1 MVAKISHGESL
12 YGALTYN
19 HEKVSVGTAQIISG
33 NRIITDTLGIPG
45 NDLHLAMLS
54 FENYLLLNRQTEKP
68 ILHISLNPTEK
79 DNLSNEQLAALAKEY
94 MEKMNYGDQPYIVY
108 LHEDTGRR
116 HLHIVSTCVDGEG
129 RKISDSYEWR
139 RSMNACRE
147 LEEKFSLE
155 KIADK
160 QKELSD
166 IYLRKVDVS
175 RGDLKL
181 QVGNTLKSLLS
192 DYRFQTFGEW
202 NALLSLFNIEAK
214 TVRGEWGGALY
225 NGMIY
230 TVTDENGKVVSVPFK
245 SSLFGKQF
253 GYQGLE
259 KKMKKHG
266 EDYKNGKWE
275 PSIRSMI
282 AQAMKAA
289 RFKEEFTGMLHKARI
304 DVVFRQNEEGRIY
317 GVTFIDHTKHEA
329 YNGSRLGKEFSANVF
344 NSLFEKWKTGG
355 DIAEDIAFGH
365 EYKEPFDDYRESAVE
380 QLSDIFAFDQHGADY
395 EEEAFARQMKRK
407 KKVQKKGRSRDI
419 R

>member
-19 HEKVSVGTAQIISG
+19 HEKVNAGTAQIISG

-45 NDLHLAMLS
+45 NDLHLAILS
-54 FENYLLLNRQTEKP
+54 FENYLLANRQTEKP
-68 ILHISLNPTEK
+68 ILHISLNPSLK
-79 DNLSNEQLAALAKEY
+79 DNLDDGQLAALAKEY
-94 MEKMNYGDQPYIVY
+94 MGKMNYGDQPYIVY
-108 LHEDTGRR
+108 LHKDTGRR
-116 HLHIVSTCVDGEG
+116 HIHIVSTCVDGEG

-166 IYLRKVDVS
+166 IYLKKVDFGS
-175 RGDLKL
+175 GDLKH
-181 QVGNTLKSLLS
+181 QVSNTLKSILS

-202 NALLSLFNIEAK
+202 NALLSLFNIEAR
-214 TVRGEWGGALY
+214 TVRGEHNGELY
-225 NGMIY
+225 NGMVY
-230 TVTDENGKVVSVPFK
+230 PVTDESGKVVSVPFK

-253 GYQGLE
+253 GYEGLE

-275 PSIRSMI
+275 PSIHPLV
-282 AQAMKAA
+282 AKAMKAA
-289 RFKEEFTGMLHKARI
+289 HSKEELISMLRKVGI
-304 DVVFRQNEEGRIY
+304 DVVFRENEEGRTY
-317 GVTFIDHTKHEA
+317 GVTFIDHTKKEA

-344 NSLFEKWKTGG
+344 NTLFEKWKNDDNPT
-355 DIAEDIAFGH
+355 EDRTFGH
-365 EYKEPFDDYRESAVE
+365 ENKEPFYDNRESSADR
-380 QLSDIFAFDQHGADY
+380 LFDFFSMEAHGPDY
-395 EEEAFARQMKRK
+395 EEEAFARKMKRK
-407 KKVQKKGRSRDI
+407 KKAQKKGRSNGI

>member
-19 HEKVSVGTAQIISG
+19 HEKVSAGTAQIISG
-33 NRIITDTLGIPG
+33 NRIITDTLGVPG

-54 FENYLLLNRQTEKP
+54 FENYLLANRQTEKP
-68 ILHISLNPTEK
+68 ILHISLNPSEK
-79 DNLSNEQLAALAKEY
+79 DNLNNEQLVALAKEY

-166 IYLRKVDVS
+166 IYLKKVDFGS
-175 RGDLKL
+175 GDLKH
-181 QVGNTLKSLLS
+181 QVSNTLRSVLS

-214 TVRGEWGGALY
+214 TVRGEHNGELY
-225 NGMIY
+225 NGMVY
-230 TVTDENGKVVSVPFK
+230 SVTDESGKVASVPFK

-253 GYQGLE
+253 GYEGLE

-275 PSIRSMI
+275 PSIRPLV
-282 AQAMKAA
+282 AKAMKAA
-289 RFKEEFTGMLHKARI
+289 HSKEELISMLRKAGI
-304 DVVFRQNEEGRIY
+304 DAVFRENEEGRTY
-317 GVTFIDHTKHEA
+317 GVTFIDHTKKEA

-344 NSLFEKWKTGG
+344 NTLFEKWKNDDNPT
-355 DIAEDIAFGH
+355 EDRTLGH
-365 EYKEPFDDYRESAVE
+365 EYKESFNDDRESSAD
-380 QLSDIFAFDQHGADY
+380 QLFDFFSMEAHGPDY
-395 EEEAFARQMKRK
+395 EEEAFARKMKRK
-407 KKVQKKGRSRDI
+407 KKAQKKGRSNGI

>member
-12 YGALTYN
+12 YGALSYN
-19 HEKVSVGTAQIISG
+19 HEKVDAGTAQIISG

-45 NDLHLAMLS
+45 NDLHLALLS
-54 FENYLLLNRQTEKP
+54 FENYLLANRQTEKP

-79 DNLSNEQLAALAKEY
+79 DHLSNEQLAVLAKEY
-94 MEKMNYGDQPYIVY
+94 MEKMNYGNQPYIVY

-116 HLHIVSTCVDGEG
+116 HLHIVSTCVDETG
-129 RKISDSYEWR
+129 RKINDSYEWC
-139 RSMNACRE
+139 RSMTACRE
-147 LEEKFSLE
+147 LEEKLSLE

-166 IYLRKVDVS
+166 IYLKKVDMS
-175 RGDLKL
+175 RGDLKH

-202 NALLSLFNIEAK
+202 NALLSLFNIEVK

-230 TVTDENGKVVSVPFK
+230 KVTDENGKVVSVPFK

-253 GYQGLE
+253 GYEGLE

-266 EDYKNGKWE
+266 DDYKNGKWE
-275 PSIRSMI
+275 SSIRSMI

-289 RFKEEFTGMLHKARI
+289 HSKDEFTDMLRKAGI

-317 GVTFIDHTKHEA
+317 GVTFIDHTKHET

-344 NSLFEKWKTGG
+344 HTLFEKWKTR
-355 DIAEDIAFGH
+355 EDTVENITFGH
-365 EYKEPFDDYRESAVE
+365 GHKEPFDDYHESSVE
-380 QLSDIFAFDQHGADY
+380 QLSDIFSFDQHGPDY
-395 EEEAFARQMKRK
+395 EEEAFARKMKRK
-407 KKVQKKGRSRDI
+407 KKAQKKNRRHGIS
-419 R
+419 

>member
-19 HEKVSVGTAQIISG
+19 HEKVSAGTAQIISG
-33 NRIITDTLGIPG
+33 NRIITDTLGVPG

-54 FENYLLLNRQTEKP
+54 FENYLLANRQTEKP
-68 ILHISLNPTEK
+68 ILHISLNPSEK
-79 DNLSNEQLAALAKEY
+79 DNLNNEQLAALAKEY

-116 HLHIVSTCVDGEG
+116 HIHIVSTCVDGEG

-166 IYLRKVDVS
+166 IYLKKVDFS
-175 RGDLKL
+175 SGDLKH
-181 QVGNTLKSLLS
+181 QVGNTLKSVLS

-214 TVRGEWGGALY
+214 TVRGEHNGEFY
-225 NGMIY
+225 NGMVY
-230 TVTDENGKVVSVPFK
+230 SVADESGKVVSVPFK

-253 GYQGLE
+253 GYEGLE
-259 KKMKKHG
+259 KKMKKYG

-275 PSIRSMI
+275 PSIRPLV
-282 AQAMKAA
+282 AKTMKAVHS
-289 RFKEEFTGMLHKARI
+289 KEELISMLRKAGI
-304 DVVFRQNEEGRIY
+304 DAVFRKNEEGRTY
-317 GVTFIDHTKHEA
+317 GVTFIDHTKKEA

-344 NSLFEKWKTGG
+344 NTLFEKWKNDDNPT
-355 DIAEDIAFGH
+355 EDRTFGH
-365 EYKEPFDDYRESAVE
+365 EYKESFNDNQESSADQLFDFFSMET
-380 QLSDIFAFDQHGADY
+380 HGPDY
-395 EEEAFARQMKRK
+395 EEEAFARKMKRK
-407 KKVQKKGRSRDI
+407 KKAQKKGRSNGI

>member
-19 HEKVSVGTAQIISG
+19 HEKVSTGTAQIISG
-33 NRIITDTLGIPG
+33 NRIITDTLGVPG

-54 FENYLLLNRQTEKP
+54 FENYLLANRQTEKP
-68 ILHISLNPTEK
+68 ILHISLNPSEK
-79 DNLSNEQLAALAKEY
+79 DNLDNEQLAALAKEY

-116 HLHIVSTCVDGEG
+116 HIHIVSTCVDGEG

-166 IYLRKVDVS
+166 IYLKKVDFGS
-175 RGDLKL
+175 GDLKH
-181 QVGNTLKSLLS
+181 QVGNILKSVLS

-214 TVRGEWGGALY
+214 TVRREHNGEFY
-225 NGMIY
+225 NGMVY
-230 TVTDENGKVVSVPFK
+230 SVTDESGKVVSVPFK

-253 GYQGLE
+253 GYEGLE

-275 PSIRSMI
+275 PSIRPLV
-282 AQAMKAA
+282 AQAMKTAHS
-289 RFKEEFTGMLHKARI
+289 KEELIFMLRKAGI
-304 DVVFRQNEEGRIY
+304 DAVFRENEEGRTY
-317 GVTFIDHTKHEA
+317 GVTFIDHTKKEA

-344 NSLFEKWKTGG
+344 NTLFEKWKN
-355 DIAEDIAFGH
+355 DDNPSEDRTFTH
-365 EYKEPFDDYRESAVE
+365 EYKESFNDDRESSAD
-380 QLSDIFAFDQHGADY
+380 QLFDFFSMETHGPDY
-395 EEEAFARQMKRK
+395 EEEAFARKMKRK
-407 KKVQKKGRSRDI
+407 KKAQKKGRSNGI